1 MSNSKMEL
9 IKSLDNVNANN
20 RNKNSAFS
28 LPPINTDN
36 KNINLIEPHSI
47 LTKFIRERKNNF
59 IRYVEEELKR
69 PIKININNIRNKKE
83 NKLISKNDKAGNV
96 FITENNMSR
105 ITSSNKDKET
115 DSQNNDF
122 NSRVNTIPN
131 EPKKFNKFLNSYSRL
146 RSYQPI
152 ISENWKYKS
161 GLRLSVGSD
170 KINSSPM
177 QNDID
182 YQFKII
188 NDEYRLLEDNYTFYI
203 KKVIPKPNYYQSFSS
218 NSLILQI
225 NYNKALEETIGILYI
240 LPQLL
245 LGEFYKLIKN
255 YSGVKIPK
263 KRLLKE
269 TIIKDE
275 DKCLSYNNVLLVSIY
290 DFFKSCYEVYTTLL
304 NEVNDMYLK
313 RTAFVN
319 VINCFQKA
327 RFNLSYCSS
336 ASENALKNYDNDLK
350 SIKKIK
356 KEKFKTISVDLT
368 VKMRNQFDFKKN
380 AEKQRIMRI
389 ENALENKY
397 GDEEGNKS
405 KKRNKSH
412 KKQFISFVDSKY
424 INGLMKHFTGKVRNE
439 IDTQRIN
446 KEIDGNY
453 GDDDEFIRT
462 KRRVVKIDI

>member
-1 MSNSKMEL
+1 MEL

-20 RNKNSAFS
+20 RNKNSVFS

-69 PIKININNIRNKKE
+69 PIKININNIRNKKD
-83 NKLISKNDKAGNV
+83 NKLLSKNDKNSNV
-96 FITENNMSR
+96 FITENSMSR

>member
-1 MSNSKMEL
+1 MEL

-20 RNKNSAFS
+20 RNKNSVFS

-96 FITENNMSR
+96 FITEKSMSR

-203 KKVIPKPNYYQSFSS
+203 KKVIPKPNYYPSFSS